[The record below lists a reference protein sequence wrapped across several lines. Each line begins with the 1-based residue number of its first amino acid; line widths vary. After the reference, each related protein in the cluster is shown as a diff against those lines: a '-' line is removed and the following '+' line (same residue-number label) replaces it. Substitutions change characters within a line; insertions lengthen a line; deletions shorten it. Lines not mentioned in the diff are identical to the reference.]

1 MKDLLIFE
9 LEKIV
14 RKKLNII
21 VVLASFAL
29 TALLFISPVI
39 QFISFDK
46 DGNQERGFTAI
57 ELEKSNQKE
66 LAGVLTEDRIKDDI
80 LKYQQLFDNPDNIV
94 INDGKKELSDSAF
107 NKYLVDKMYYL
118 GFLNNNYTIP
128 NLYDYSFAELKK
140 LQIEEDAKFYSQR
153 DNKIYKLL
161 NASYED
167 WNYSEQEKEFW
178 IEKNKEVST
187 PFEYGYHEGWKT
199 VFNCI
204 ELMALPIIAICIC
217 IAPVFAGEYQSGA
230 DNIILSSRY
239 GKSKLI
245 LSKVL
250 ASFVFAITVYTLNIV
265 VGIGIILLSFG
276 IDGWNLPI
284 QIINSIT
291 PYSLT
296 FLSATVICIVTL
308 YLVMLSMVSITLLL
322 SAKMKTPFSVLIVM
336 ICIIMAPLFFKLSET
351 NGVWNHIYML
361 LPSISCQP
369 VFMMDIT
376 NYMSYPLPG
385 ITMDIL
391 TMRIVI
397 YIIIVVVC
405 IPFAYRTFKK
415 HQVV

>member
-9 LEKIV
+9 FKKIV

-118 GFLNNNYTIP
+118 GLLNNNYTIP

-250 ASFVFAITVYTLNIV
+250 ASFVCNY
-265 VGIGIILLSFG
+265 
-276 IDGWNLPI
+276 
-284 QIINSIT
+284 SI
-291 PYSLT
+291 YIKYCSR
-296 FLSATVICIVTL
+296 
-308 YLVMLSMVSITLLL
+308 YR
-322 SAKMKTPFSVLIVM
+322 
-336 ICIIMAPLFFKLSET
+336 
-351 NGVWNHIYML
+351 
-361 LPSISCQP
+361 
-369 VFMMDIT
+369 D
-376 NYMSYPLPG
+376 
-385 ITMDIL
+385 
-391 TMRIVI
+391 
-397 YIIIVVVC
+397 YIIIIRNRWVE
-405 IPFAYRTFKK
+405 FANTNYKFNNTIFFNIFIGNSYLYCNTIFSDAFNGINYIIIICKNEDTIFS
-415 HQVV
+415 VNCYDMYNNGSVIL